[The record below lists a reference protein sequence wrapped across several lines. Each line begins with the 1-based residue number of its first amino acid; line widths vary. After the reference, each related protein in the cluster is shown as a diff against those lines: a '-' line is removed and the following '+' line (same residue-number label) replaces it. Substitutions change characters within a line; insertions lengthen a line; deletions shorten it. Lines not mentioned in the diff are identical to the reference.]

1 MTNPGIYHLFV
12 YGSLRR
18 GFHSSAFEYISR
30 YFDFISDATV
40 KGKLFDMG
48 DYPAAIPVEGP
59 DLIKGELYRIKN
71 EPEFP
76 WAIGQLDD
84 YEGVLSENDE
94 TALYRR
100 DITDVFTDKGLIR
113 AWVYWFNGDTTG
125 KPRIESGDLIQYLHQ
140 KNSP

>member
-84 YEGVLSENDE
+84 YEGVANEADE
-94 TALYRR
+94 AQLYSRELA
-100 DITDVFTDKGLIR
+100 DVHIDNRVEKAWIYWYKGK
-113 AWVYWFNGDTTG
+113 TEG
-125 KPRIESGDLIQYLHQ
+125 KPVIESGDILEYI
-140 KNSP
+140 KNK